1 MASKTLL
8 FAATLFLA
16 APAHGHAQ
24 TPRGNTLP
32 DQPGAS
38 EFAPGQRATTK
49 RPAKTFA
56 PGQKAKATGQP
67 AKTFAPGQQDDST
80 STGTTSGARARTR

>member
-1 MASKTLL
+1 MTSKTLL
-8 FAATLFLA
+8 LAATLLLA
-16 APAHGHAQ
+16 VPTLGHAQ

-38 EFAPGQRATTK
+38 EFAPGQRVTTK
-49 RPAKTFA
+49 KPAKTFA

-67 AKTFAPGQQDDST
+67 AKTFAPGQQD
-80 STGTTSGARARTR
+80 GN